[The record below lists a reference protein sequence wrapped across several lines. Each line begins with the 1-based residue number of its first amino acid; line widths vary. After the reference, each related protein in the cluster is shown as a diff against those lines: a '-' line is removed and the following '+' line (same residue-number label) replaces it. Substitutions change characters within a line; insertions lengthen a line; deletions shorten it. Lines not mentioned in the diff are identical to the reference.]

1 MKTTKAMRERAKELI
16 DLLPEDAIRELL
28 MDLQDTYDLKKAIE
42 EADPEEWI
50 ELDEFLNQL
59 EKESQITG
67 E

>member
-59 EKESQITG
+59 ETESQITG